1 MRLERVEP
9 LGPQTPVGG
18 EPGVHLEQRLGHE
31 PIPAPLGVDADVHE
45 VRVAQHS
52 EVLGDAGLAE
62 LEVFDELADRA
73 VSLPKEV
80 EDRSPRGFGQDGEAH
95 PAKIPE

>member
-1 MRLERVEP
+1 
-9 LGPQTPVGG
+9 
-18 EPGVHLEQRLGHE
+18 
-31 PIPAPLGVDADVHE
+31 